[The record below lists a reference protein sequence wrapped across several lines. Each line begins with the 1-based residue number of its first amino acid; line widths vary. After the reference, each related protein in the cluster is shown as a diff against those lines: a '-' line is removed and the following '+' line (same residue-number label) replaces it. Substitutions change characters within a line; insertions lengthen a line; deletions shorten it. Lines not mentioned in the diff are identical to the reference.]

1 MTKKEKAALKDL
13 AVISRKLVSDFD
25 WDSIFQT
32 DSDGMFVQNAIAFQS
47 WLIHLNFCIQKSNE
61 RECITFNDI

>member
-13 AVISRKLVSDFD
+13 AVISGKLVNDFD
-25 WDSIFQT
+25 WDSVFKT
-32 DSDGMFVQNAIAFQS
+32 DADGAFVQNAIAFQS
-47 WLIHLNFCIQKSNE
+47 WLIHLNDCIQKSNE